1 MPPRSQENAAAAPRA
16 SFSPRKG
23 SAMEQTKREILPI
36 KEQIA
41 RHRWKLDNR
50 SIPMG
55 IGCAEVS
62 EYYGQGSEGS
72 DLLLRCYEEGFRYF
86 DTSRSYGNS
95 ELVVGEFLRQIDRKK
110 TGRIRVAT
118 SDGLEQVI
126 ILGGGALRES
136 ASEFRREV
144 EAAKVEISRILE
156 KSRLGREKDAPVARA
171 YQEALEKKKTD
182 QGGK

>member
-1 MPPRSQENAAAAPRA
+1 M
-16 SFSPRKG
+16 
-23 SAMEQTKREILPI
+23 
-36 KEQIA
+36 
-41 RHRWKLDNR
+41 
-50 SIPMG
+50 
-55 IGCAEVS
+55 
-62 EYYGQGSEGS
+62 
-72 DLLLRCYEEGFRYF
+72 
-86 DTSRSYGNS
+86 
-95 ELVVGEFLRQIDRKK
+95 
-110 TGRIRVAT
+110 AT

-171 YQEALEKKKTD
+171 YQEALEKKKTY